1 MCHAMT
7 KPLITAMPESYSIK
21 MAKDPVCGM
30 TVNEETAKWK
40 SEYEGN
46 TYYFCNERCKT
57 TFDKSPQR
65 FMK

>member
-1 MCHAMT
+1 MV
-7 KPLITAMPESYSIK
+7 
-21 MAKDPVCGM
+21 KDPVCGM

-57 TFDKSPQR
+57 AFDKSPQR
-65 FMK
+65 FVK